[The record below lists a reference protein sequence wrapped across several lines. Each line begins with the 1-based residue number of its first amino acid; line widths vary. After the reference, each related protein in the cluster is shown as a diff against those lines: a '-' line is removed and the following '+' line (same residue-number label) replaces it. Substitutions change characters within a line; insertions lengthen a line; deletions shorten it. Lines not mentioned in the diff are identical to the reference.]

1 MEIDIAE
8 IEREFRQSWRTYD
21 PSRYGEF
28 LAKASTE
35 NRSELLARMLGAELE
50 YSFQPPLDEDA
61 TTVTEVD
68 DERVRPSLQLFV
80 LRFPELSE
88 NSEVLIRLSVLE
100 YALRLR
106 YDDIP
111 PNPDSYLP
119 LCENAQE
126 RLSKLLRLT
135 EEKLPPRGESYSEPA
150 GASDSTVKETKASVS
165 ITLDPLP
172 FNLGCFLLVR
182 MVGRGGMGYVHA
194 AIDLR
199 STAQVAVKV
208 MRRIDPWS
216 VYRFI
221 EEFSW
226 LSQLN
231 HPNLVKLY
239 DAFCEGD
246 VRYFSME
253 MVEGKTLREWFKKF
267 PENDDERWS
276 RLRPVLAQAASAIH
290 FLHEQGVIHCD
301 IKCSNLMITSRR
313 RAVLLDLGLAV
324 REGNTQPLVGTL
336 QYMAPEVL
344 LGGTPTRASDW
355 YSFGILLYEVM
366 TSEYPPIQ
374 VDLSAETDEEKYKF
388 DEVALRSS
396 LAAFDSELAELCCGL
411 LCTNPRDRLT
421 GKAVL
426 QRLGGVPPEST
437 LIDTANSFVGR
448 TESIAELELQYAE
461 SKRELSRLV
470 IVHGNLGIGKSSLV
484 SHWLDSQDRTN
495 DLVISLRCYRQDHTP
510 LRLLNMLV
518 QELVQVLQKLPRT
531 LWEHCFDHRTDDIG
545 GAFPQVRQL
554 LERNFPVRARPKSS
568 SPDYLVKSKGI
579 EQLAAL
585 MLDLSQQR
593 HLVLV
598 VDDAQCADTESLQ
611 VLTDLVAQ
619 SQFRGFVIF
628 VDEDF
633 PVTQQRAI
641 RTGHLPSETPI
652 IPWQCIGVAPLRTE
666 ECNRLLTKLA
676 SQSAVDITPSISKHI
691 ARRCEGNPFI
701 LQELFRS
708 YAHYAKRDGLSDEQ
722 WLNSDSHS
730 TVRRRFTLLPIQS
743 ENLLQY
749 LAVAG
754 QKISLHQL
762 QMVSRILPHELQRT
776 LSQLANQGWLRSRTN
791 DLESDVEIAHDHFR
805 RIIIDSMPTER
816 SHRRHFRMARVLSS
830 EVPPPWA
837 RMAEHYWSAE
847 RFREASAC
855 YLEAAR
861 TALKSSL
868 FKDALYFLE
877 RANHEDA
884 DRLPNEQIEVLSMQA
899 DSLAGSGNSAAA
911 AEIYQ
916 QLAAM
921 ADDPELAM
929 LREGMAGEQLVRAGQ
944 SDSGL
949 QRMRNVLKMLG
960 VTRFKRT
967 FLGQCS
973 IQCRTLRTAITQ
985 KPTTPKAERDPLS
998 PLEACLNRLS
1008 FPLTFLDNQL
1018 GPDLILRMLNKSEQR
1033 GNLFDQSLAI
1043 INWCILLS
1051 FAGRRWRKKAIPWIR
1066 TGRELARRSGSPAAR
1081 GYAHLCMFV
1090 WNAQKGQPRQSVRHA
1105 VAAINWFQREPRN
1118 FQWEIQFLNWGVLGC
1133 FWDTCQL
1140 TKLRVATE
1148 DLRCSAIDRSDAMS
1162 QFWMNVAASHS
1173 SDLASDDLP
1182 RARRTLE
1189 LASVAIFNQ
1198 TFQPPRFFL
1207 WLSRVHQALYEG
1219 NPTEAHRIL
1228 MQDWANLKRSY
1239 ALGTNHFRWLALC
1252 QRMSC
1257 NLILIREQGR
1267 TTASVRDAKKCLR
1280 HMAKL
1285 EEPAFVAH
1293 EKAFRLLLDAALGRI
1308 APNSQWQAVVD
1319 ELHRLDQNLYGFAL
1333 RWHQSL
1339 YANGDAA
1346 EQMRSEAES
1355 AFRAEGCVAPEKLLD
1370 IILPLPKT

>member
-21 PSRYGEF
+21 PSRYSEF
-28 LAKASTE
+28 LAKTDTE

-80 LRFPELSE
+80 LRFPELSK
-88 NSEVLIRLSVLE
+88 NNEVLIRLSVLE

-106 YDDIP
+106 YDDVP

-119 LCENAQE
+119 LCDQAQE

-150 GASDSTVKETKASVS
+150 GASDSTVKESKASVS

-172 FNLGCFLLVR
+172 YNLGCFLLVR

-221 EEFSW
+221 EEFTW

-267 PENDDERWS
+267 PEGSDERWS
-276 RLRPVLAQAASAIH
+276 SLRPVLAQAASAIQ

-301 IKCSNLMITSRR
+301 VKCSNLMITSRR

-344 LGGTPTRASDW
+344 LGGNPTRASDW

-374 VDLSAETDEEKYKF
+374 VDLSAATDEEKYQF
-388 DEVALRSS
+388 DAIALRDRLSS
-396 LAAFDSELAELCCGL
+396 YDADLAELCCGL
-411 LCTNPRDRLT
+411 LCSNPLDRLN

-426 QRLGGVPPEST
+426 QLLGGVPPEST
-437 LIDTANSFVGR
+437 PVNTVNSFVGR
-448 TESIAELELQYAE
+448 ADAIAELELLYTE
-461 SKRELSRLV
+461 SKHPPSKLAV
-470 IVHGNLGIGKSSLV
+470 IHGNLGIGKSSLV
-484 SHWLDSQDRTN
+484 SQWLRSQNRKE

-510 LRLLNMLV
+510 LRLLNLLV
-518 QELVQVLQKLPRT
+518 QEIVQVLQKLPRD
-531 LWEHCFDHRTDDIG
+531 LWEGCFDNRTDDIG

-554 LERNFPVRARPKSS
+554 LEENFPVRARPKSS
-568 SPDYLVKSKGI
+568 SPAYLIKSKGI
-579 EQLAAL
+579 EQLLDL
-585 MLDLSQQR
+585 MVDLSQKR
-593 HLVLV
+593 HLVLI
-598 VDDAQCADTESLQ
+598 VDDAQCADTESLHA
-611 VLTDLVAQ
+611 LTDLVAKAA
-619 SQFRGFVIF
+619 FRGFVVLI
-628 VDEDF
+628 DEDF
-633 PVTQQRAI
+633 PVTQQRAM
-641 RTGHLPSETPI
+641 RVGHRQLETPVLS
-652 IPWQCIGVAPLRTE
+652 WQNIRVPPLETKD
-666 ECNRLLTKLA
+666 CDQLLTELA
-676 SQSAVDITPSISKHI
+676 NQYAVDITPSISRHI
-691 ARRCEGNPFI
+691 ARRCEGNPFL

-708 YAHYAKRDGLSDEQ
+708 YAHYAKRDGLSDDQ
-722 WLNSDSHS
+722 WLNSDSKS

-754 QKISLHQL
+754 QKISFHQL

-816 SHRRHFRMARVLSS
+816 LHRRHFRMARMLSS

-847 RFREASAC
+847 RFREAAAC

-861 TALKSSL
+861 TAIKSSL
-868 FKDALYFLE
+868 FADALFFLE

-884 DRLPNEQIEVLSMQA
+884 DRLPNEQTEVLSLQA

-911 AEIYQ
+911 AEIYER
-916 QLAAM
+916 LATM
-921 ADDPELAM
+921 TNDPEIAV
-929 LREGMAGEQLVRAGQ
+929 LRGCLAGEQLVRAGQ
-944 SDSGL
+944 SDPGL
-949 QRMRNVLKMLG
+949 QRMRSVLRTLG

-967 FLGQCS
+967 FIGQCS
-973 IQCRTLRTAITQ
+973 IQCRTLRTALTS
-985 KPTTPKAERDPLS
+985 KPTSQDADREPLS

-1018 GPDLILRMLNKSEQR
+1018 GPDLILRKLKKLQQR
-1033 GNLFDQSLAI
+1033 GNFFDQSLAI

-1051 FAGRRWRKKAIPWIR
+1051 FAGRRWRKTAIPWIR
-1066 TGRELARRSGSPAAR
+1066 TGRELARKSGSPAAR
-1081 GYAHLCMFV
+1081 GYSRLGMFV
-1090 WNAQKGQPRQSVRHA
+1090 WHAQKGQPRQSLRHA
-1105 VAAINWFQREPRN
+1105 VSAVDWFQREPRN
-1118 FQWEIQFLNWGVLGC
+1118 FQWEIQFLHWGVLGC

-1140 TKLRVATE
+1140 AKLRSATE
-1148 DLRCSAIDRSDAMS
+1148 DLRRSAIDRSDAMS

-1173 SDLASDDLP
+1173 SDLAADDLP

-1219 NPTEAHRIL
+1219 NPTEARRIL
-1228 MQDWANLKRSY
+1228 MQDWANLRRSY

-1267 TTASVRDAKKCLR
+1267 AGTSVRDAKKCLR
-1280 HMAKL
+1280 KMTKL

-1293 EKAFRLLLDAALGRI
+1293 EKAFRLLFNAALGQV
-1308 APNSQWQAVVD
+1308 APNGQWQAVVD

-1339 YANGDAA
+1339 YASGDTAK
-1346 EQMRSEAES
+1346 QMRSEAEA
-1355 AFRAEGCVAPEKLLD
+1355 AFRDEGCVAPEKLLD
-1370 IILPLPKT
+1370 IILPLPKI